1 MSTAYALA
9 AVTAVLC
16 SRLRTR
22 LAEADLTV
30 RSSEITVSALPPDR
44 ITVGAQ
50 EPAQLNVFLYQV
62 SPNHGWNNVGMP
74 ASTPTGEPRS
84 APPLGLDLHYLL
96 TVYGAEAYVGE
107 IILGHALQALH
118 DEAVLTRDVIRKAL
132 DPSVTDE
139 SLPEKLKEA
148 GLADQL
154 ELVRLTPTTMSSEEV
169 SKLWSALQAHYRP
182 SATYTAH
189 VVVIDSKR
197 SRRPALPVSGLAA
210 SSTVRPHLPP
220 VLDAVTQSG
229 AAGVITADSTIVL
242 RGRGLGGNGIVLL
255 GGFKYRPKATE
266 VTESAITV
274 PLATAA
280 PALRAGAVPAQVQIE
295 VPLPVP
301 RSQGAPT
308 PAGEKT
314 AEFTVYPSNGVSFLL
329 SPVVTAT
336 AQVTGTVTQNGV
348 QLVSGTVTVNVK
360 PRVTAT
366 QQVTLMLNQI
376 GAPEGRRA
384 YNIAIAA
391 PKDNG
396 VRTGGSDTEAIIF
409 GFTKIPK
416 GQYVVRLSVD
426 GAESALA
433 REGLTGP
440 YKNPGVDL

>member
-16 SRLRTR
+16 SRLRAR
-22 LAEADLTV
+22 IAEADLTV
-30 RSSEITVSALPPDR
+30 RSSEIAVSALPPDR

-50 EPAQLNVFLYQV
+50 EPAQLNLFLYQV
-62 SPNHGWNNVGMP
+62 TPNHGWNNVAMP
-74 ASTPTGEPRS
+74 AAAPTGGPLN

-132 DPSVTDE
+132 DPDLTDQ
-139 SLPEKLKEA
+139 SLPKELKEA

-197 SRRPALPVSGLAA
+197 PRRPALPVAGLAA
-210 SSTVRPHLPP
+210 SSTVRPQLPP
-220 VLDAVTQSG
+220 VLDAVMNSG
-229 AAGVITADSTIVL
+229 AGGVITPDSTIVL
-242 RGRGLGGNGIVLL
+242 RGRGLGGNGLVLL
-255 GGFKYRPKATE
+255 GGFGYRPTAAE

-280 PALRAGAVPAQVQIE
+280 PALRAGVVPAQVRME
-295 VPLPVP
+295 VPVSVP
-301 RSQGAPT
+301 RPEGSPM
-308 PAGEKT
+308 PAGEET
-314 AEFTVYPSNGVSFLL
+314 AEVTVYPSNGVSFLL
-329 SPVVTAT
+329 APVVTAT
-336 AQVTGTVTQNGV
+336 AQVSGTETVNGV
-348 QLVSGTVTVNVK
+348 PLVSGTVTVTVT

-366 QQVTLMLNQI
+366 QHVTLLLNEI
-376 GAPEGRRA
+376 GAPAGRRA
-384 YNIAIAA
+384 FGIAIAA

-396 VRTGGSDTEAIIF
+396 VTTGGTDTATITF
-409 GFTKIPK
+409 GFKKVPK
-416 GQYVVRLSVD
+416 GRYVVRLSVD
-426 GAESALA
+426 GAESALG
-433 REGLTGP
+433 RDSRTGL
-440 YKNPGVDL
+440 YKSPGVDL